1 MARSIAIAGRSIG
14 DGSPV
19 YVIAEVGINHNG
31 DMETAVKLL
40 RAAAAAGA
48 DAVKLQSYLTE
59 RRVPADS
66 PIFGILKKCEL
77 TFDQQ
82 RELFDLGRELKL
94 SVFSTPFDDESV
106 GFLESVGTPAYK
118 VASFDSV
125 NLALLRRIAATGKP
139 VIMSTGMT
147 TVEELGAA
155 WRALGGREDGTGC
168 DLALLHCISAYPTA
182 PEDARL
188 AMIPYLKSIH
198 GGPVGYSDHTIGVEV
213 PSLAVAAGAQLIEKH
228 FTLDTKAEGP
238 DQALSADPATL
249 REMVDSIRRV
259 ERISGG
265 VKLGVRAAE
274 KAIVGYRRATG

>member
-1 MARSIAIAGRSIG
+1 MARSIEIAGRGIG
-14 DGSPV
+14 DDCPV
-19 YVIAEVGINHNG
+19 YVIAEIGINHDG
-31 DMETAVKLL
+31 DMETAARLL
-40 RAAAAAGA
+40 HAAADAGA

-82 RELFDLGRELKL
+82 RELFDLGRELEL
-94 SVFSTPFDDESV
+94 SVFSTPFDNDSV
-106 GFLESVGTPAYK
+106 DFLESVECPAYK

-155 WRALGGREDGTGC
+155 WRALGGKEDGTGC
-168 DLALLHCISAYPTA
+168 DLALLHCISAYPTE

-213 PSLAVAAGAQLIEKH
+213 PSLAIAAGAQLIEKH

-238 DQALSADPATL
+238 DHALSADPGTL
-249 REMVDSIRRV
+249 REMVDFIRRI
-259 ERISGG
+259 ERILGT
-265 VKLGVRAAE
+265 VKLGIRTAE
-274 KAIVGYRRATG
+274 EAIVPYRRASA